1 MAKRNKKKKFPWLLV
16 IIILIVIPVVY
27 LKFIRSEKENETT
40 YETSQISVMDIES
53 LVSSTGTLSAVGT
66 VEVGTQ
72 VSGEIDSI
80 LVDYNDI
87 VHKDQV
93 LAILDRTTLKS
104 SYRDAQ
110 ASLKRA
116 NAQYE
121 LMQVKFANDSTLYAN
136 DYISSYEYKS
146 TETDLINAET
156 NLVSAEISLEKADQN
171 LNEYA
176 IIRSPIDGLVISR
189 EIEEGQTV
197 QASMSAPTLFILAE
211 GLEQMEI
218 EALVDE
224 SDIGLIKHGQ
234 NIRFTVEAYP
244 DIEFSG
250 EVNQVRLQSKAV
262 SDVVHYT
269 VICSADNSSG
279 VLLPGMTAT
288 IDFIVDSRQQ
298 VQAVSNSSLSIT
310 MPESVLAEMQ
320 AEMKKKM
327 ANKERPVRGKRPERN
342 TESDSDNI
350 GVLWY
355 MAEDGSFGRAMV
367 EKGMNDG
374 IHTEILKIHHL
385 PENAQIITKVNS
397 SSNSN
402 SKSTTTSQ
410 SSSSKNRMPGGSG
423 PGLF

>member
-1 MAKRNKKKKFPWLLV
+1 MARGRKKKKFPWLLI
-16 IIILIVIPVVY
+16 IIILIIIPVVY
-27 LKFIRSEKENETT
+27 FKFVKQEAGTEISYDTSELE
-40 YETSQISVMDIES
+40 IMDIES
-53 LVSSTGTLSAVGT
+53 LVSSTGTLAAVGT

-72 VSGEIDSI
+72 VSGEIDSV
-80 LVDYNDI
+80 LVDYNDT

-121 LMQVKFANDSTLYAN
+121 LMQVKFANDSTLFAKELLSAY
-136 DYISSYEYKS
+136 DYKS
-146 TETDLINAET
+146 SQTDLINAET

-176 IIRSPIDGLVISR
+176 IIRSPIDGMVISR
-189 EIEEGQTV
+189 EIEAGQTV

-234 NIRFTVEAYP
+234 NIRFIVEAYP
-244 DIEFSG
+244 DDEFTG
-250 EVNQVRLQSKAV
+250 IVNQVRLQSKAV

-288 IDFIVDSRQQ
+288 IDFIVDFREQ
-298 VQAVSNSSLSIT
+298 VQAVSNSSLNIT
-310 MPESVLAEMQ
+310 MPESVLAEIRE
-320 AEMKKKM
+320 EMKIKM
-327 ANKERPVRGKRPERN
+327 AGNERPEQGMRRSRN
-342 TESDSDNI
+342 ADSKSEDM
-350 GVLWY
+350 GMLWY
-355 MAEDGSFGRAMV
+355 MTEDGSFGRVMV
-367 EKGMNDG
+367 KKGMSDG
-374 IHTEILKIHHL
+374 VHTEILKIRNL
-385 PENAQIITKVNS
+385 PENAQIITKVNGS
-397 SSNSN
+397 SS
-402 SKSTTTSQ
+402 TTVK
-410 SSSSKNRMPGGSG
+410 SSSSRNQMPGGHG